1 MHVGQGSEENK
12 MANPDPTLQLAIV
25 FESADLVAV
34 GIAKAA
40 LEEAGIQFAVL
51 EDARTG
57 YGFSP
62 ILNPVYRLQVAQ
74 ACEDNA
80 VELMEGL
87 TGAVNQSR

>member
-1 MHVGQGSEENK
+1 